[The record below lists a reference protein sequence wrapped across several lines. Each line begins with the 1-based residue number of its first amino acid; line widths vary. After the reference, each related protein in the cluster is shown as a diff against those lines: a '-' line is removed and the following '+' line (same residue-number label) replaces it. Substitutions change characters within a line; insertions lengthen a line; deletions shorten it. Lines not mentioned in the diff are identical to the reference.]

1 MTTAT
6 ATKPELV
13 EDMTLTLKE
22 DIWEGHAEHHGL
34 RINTGTKGTVEY
46 ISKEEVQV
54 KFTFDRHGRTYTDY
68 AWISLEELSDYFEE
82 FPES

>member
-22 DIWEGHAEHHGL
+22 DIWEGNGELHGL
-34 RINTGTKGTVEY
+34 RINTGTTGTVEW
-46 ISKEEVQV
+46 ISTEEVQV
-54 KFTFDRHGRTYTDY
+54 KFTFDYAGRTYTDTV
-68 AWISLEELSDYFEE
+68 WIDKEQLEDYFEE